1 MWKVVYIAK
10 NRIAAEQMKSILEM
24 ENIMVMLRPIGA
36 PHLGD
41 SASVEILVTES
52 EAREA
57 AEIIASSFSFGE

>member
-52 EAREA
+52 EAQEA